1 MQVANNNES
10 EIVKLLSAP
19 ETQRKG
25 FEMAVHQYGEQL
37 YWQVRRIV
45 LTHDDANDV
54 MQNVFVKAWT
64 HLDTFR
70 NASRLSTWLY
80 RIAINGSLNF
90 VQKQKNHFSLD
101 EDSSVVDFLMSDEFF
116 DGDELQAQLQEVI
129 ARLPEKQRLVFQ
141 MKYFQDMKYE
151 EISEILGTS
160 VGALKATYHHAV
172 KKIAE
177 FFQEED

>member
-1 MQVANNNES
+1 MNMTSNEEELVRQLQDKSLQRAAFARVVSIYS
-10 EIVKLLSAP
+10 EPI
-19 ETQRKG
+19 
-25 FEMAVHQYGEQL
+25 
-37 YWQVRRIV
+37 YWQIRRIV
-45 LTHDDANDV
+45 LSHDDANDLL
-54 MQNVFVKAWT
+54 QNTFIKAWT
-64 HLDTFR
+64 NLDAFR
-70 NASRLSTWLY
+70 GDSKISTWLY

>member
-1 MQVANNNES
+1 MNMTSNEEELVRQLQDKSLQRAAFARVVSIYS
-10 EIVKLLSAP
+10 EPI
-19 ETQRKG
+19 
-25 FEMAVHQYGEQL
+25 
-37 YWQVRRIV
+37 YWQIRRIV
-45 LTHDDANDV
+45 LSHDDANDLL
-54 MQNVFVKAWT
+54 QNTFIKAWT
-64 HLDTFR
+64 NLDAFR
-70 NASRLSTWLY
+70 GGSKISTWLY

>member
-1 MQVANNNES
+1 MNMTINEEELVRQLQDKSMQRAAFARMVSVYS
-10 EIVKLLSAP
+10 EPI
-19 ETQRKG
+19 
-25 FEMAVHQYGEQL
+25 
-37 YWQVRRIV
+37 YWQIRRIV
-45 LTHDDANDV
+45 LSHDDANDLL
-54 MQNVFVKAWT
+54 QNTFIKAWT
-64 HLDTFR
+64 NLESFR
-70 NASRLSTWLY
+70 GDSKISTWLY
-80 RIAINGSLNF
+80 RIAINEALNF
-90 VQKQKNHFSLD
+90 VQKQKNYFSLD

-151 EISEILGTS
+151 EISEILGTT

>member
-1 MQVANNNES
+1 MTINEEELVRQLQDKSMQRAAFARMVSVYS
-10 EIVKLLSAP
+10 EPI
-19 ETQRKG
+19 
-25 FEMAVHQYGEQL
+25 
-37 YWQVRRIV
+37 YWQIRRIV
-45 LTHDDANDV
+45 LSHDDANDLL
-54 MQNVFVKAWT
+54 QNTFIKAWT
-64 HLDTFR
+64 NLESFR
-70 NASRLSTWLY
+70 GDSKISTWLY
-80 RIAINGSLNF
+80 RIAINEALNF
-90 VQKQKNHFSLD
+90 VQKQKNHFSL

-151 EISEILGTS
+151 EISEILGTT

>member
-1 MQVANNNES
+1 MNMTSNEEELARQLQDKSLQRAAFARVVSIYS
-10 EIVKLLSAP
+10 EPI
-19 ETQRKG
+19 
-25 FEMAVHQYGEQL
+25 
-37 YWQVRRIV
+37 YWQIRRIV
-45 LTHDDANDV
+45 LSHDDANDLL
-54 MQNVFVKAWT
+54 QNTFIKAWT
-64 HLDTFR
+64 NLDAFR
-70 NASRLSTWLY
+70 GDSKISTWLY